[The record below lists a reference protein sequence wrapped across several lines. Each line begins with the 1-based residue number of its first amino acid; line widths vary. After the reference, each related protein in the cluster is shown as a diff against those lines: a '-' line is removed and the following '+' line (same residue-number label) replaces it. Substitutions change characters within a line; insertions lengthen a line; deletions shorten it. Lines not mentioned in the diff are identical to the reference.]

1 MGECKGTA
9 TVLMLPSVREDENR
23 ENPSDLTTQR
33 RLAQR
38 LEGPVLSE
46 QEGRSKEGSSFEK
59 SVSEGKPQGEIMQG
73 GRYLTEDGGSF
84 CLMLVEFSLQGWR
97 REGVMGGT
105 QALKAGEE
113 VR

>member
-23 ENPSDLTTQR
+23 GNPSDLTTQK

-38 LEGPVLSE
+38 LEGPVLSK

-59 SVSEGKPQGEIMQG
+59 SVSEGRLK
-73 GRYLTEDGGSF
+73 GR
-84 CLMLVEFSLQGWR
+84 
-97 REGVMGGT
+97 
-105 QALKAGEE
+105 
-113 VR
+113 